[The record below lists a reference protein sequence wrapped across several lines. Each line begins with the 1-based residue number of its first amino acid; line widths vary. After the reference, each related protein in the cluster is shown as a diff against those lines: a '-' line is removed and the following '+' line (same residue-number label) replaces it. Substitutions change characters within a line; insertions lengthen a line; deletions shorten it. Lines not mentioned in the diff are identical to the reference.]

1 MISVEEVI
9 TDPDMIAP
17 RNYTILRSQG
27 QFVAG
32 GFQSTVTPIPMFG
45 PVQQAS
51 NKEIDMIPEADR
63 VGAMRSFW
71 STCPLYVTRG
81 QAPVPGTHGE
91 VPTGSGT
98 NYTLTSAPPDG
109 LANVYVDGLQLL
121 PTAYT
126 IAGTT
131 LTLNATPT
139 VSIYVTWSITVMVGQ
154 SASDIL
160 QYKDEQYRV
169 LQVYRDDGGGYWK
182 AVATRMAAS

>member
-45 PVQQAS
+45 PVQQS
-51 NKEIDMIPEADR
+51 SLKEIDMIPEADR

-91 VPTGSGT
+91 VPAGSGT
-98 NYTLTSAPPDG
+98 AYTLSSAPPNG
-109 LANVYVDGLQLL
+109 AANVYVDGLQVQN
-121 PTAYT
+121 YT
-126 IAGTT
+126 IIGTA
-131 LTLNATPT
+131 LTLNDAP
-139 VSIYVTWSITVMVGQ
+139 VASLYVTWEVTVMVGQ

-160 QYKDEQYRV
+160 QYGDEQYRV
-169 LQVYRDDGGGYWK
+169 LQVYFDPGGGYHK
-182 AVATRMAAS
+182 AIATRMAAS